1 MFEPNC
7 VVVLLAPEL
16 TLKSAAVRAF
26 MQARLKKNI
35 LLCLK
40 NKEVPFSKMV
50 FMGGRY
56 LVYSTDPMRAVL
68 VLGKCFGVHA
78 LYLAQESTFTNLD
91 EIAKKAADVSMDSI
105 KEGTFAIR
113 GKSFTKEFSSKKL
126 EEELGGALLD
136 AHPALKVKLKNP
148 EQELYCLTHKDKAIF
163 YFKELPAARGMP
175 LGSQGRAGLIV
186 DNYDKKDLVK
196 LGLLLMKTGCCLI
209 VVGSE
214 EYTIKELEEWNSFQR
229 LKFAPFN
236 KAKEYYAHEGI
247 RAFFSPAR
255 TIEEARRDLELVGVK
270 VFAPF
275 LVG

>member
-35 LLCLK
+35 LLCLT
-40 NKEVPFSKMV
+40 NKAVPFSKMI

-56 LVYSTDPMRAVL
+56 LVYSPKPKEVVEVL
-68 VLGKCFGVHA
+68 EKCFGVHA
-78 LYLAQESTFTNLD
+78 LYLAQEIAFSTLKDIQRT
-91 EIAKKAADVSMDSI
+91 AAEVSMDSI

-113 GKSFTKEFSSKKL
+113 GKSFSKEFSSKKL

-136 AHPALKVKLKNP
+136 AHPTLKVKLKNP
-148 EQELYCLTHKDKAIF
+148 EHELYCLTHKDKAIF
-163 YFKELPAARGMP
+163 YFKEVPAARGMP

-186 DNYDKKDLVK
+186 EGYENKDLVK

-209 VVGSE
+209 TVGTE
-214 EYTIKELEEWNSFQR
+214 EREIKELEEWNSFQR
-229 LKFAPFN
+229 IKFAPFER
-236 KAKEYYAHEGI
+236 AKEYYSHEGV

-255 TIEEARRDLELVGVK
+255 TIKEANRDSELVGVK

-275 LVG
+275 LID

>member
-16 TLKSAAVRAF
+16 TIKSAAVRAF

-40 NKEVPFSKMV
+40 NKEIPFSKML

-56 LVYSTDPMRAVL
+56 LVYSTEPEKAVL
-68 VLGKCFGVHA
+68 VLEKCFGVHA
-78 LYLAQESTFTNLD
+78 LYLAQETTFVTLD
-91 EIAKKAADVSMDSI
+91 EIAKMAAVVSSDSI

-113 GKSFTKEFSSKKL
+113 GKSFTPAFSSKKL
-126 EEELGGALLD
+126 EEELGGGLLD
-136 AHPALKVKLKNP
+136 AHPSLKVKLKSP
-148 EQELYCLTHKDKAIF
+148 EHELFCLTHKNKAIF
-163 YFKELPAARGMP
+163 YFKKLSAAQGMP

-186 DNYDKKDLVK
+186 EGYDKKDLVK

-209 VVGSE
+209 IVGSKE
-214 EYTIKELEEWNSFQR
+214 VELKELEEWNSYQG
-229 LKFAPFN
+229 LKFASFSR
-236 KAKEYYAHEGI
+236 AQEYYSHEGI
-247 RAFFSPAR
+247 RGFFSPAR
-255 TIEEARRDLELVGVK
+255 TIKEANRDSELVGVK

-275 LVG
+275 LLE